1 MKEFITSVKRTP
13 YQSLGSFL
21 ILFFTLFLALFFFNI
36 ISFFHGMLSYVETR
50 PQVIAYF
57 DVKAK
62 EADILSIKS
71 QIEKTGKTSSVTYVS
86 QSEALKIYK
95 DLNKDNPLLLEMV
108 SANILPAS
116 LEVFATKPIYLSELA
131 EFIRSQPIVDEV
143 NYQKS
148 IVDRLVVLTNILRQ
162 ISIALLVLLMT
173 ITVTVLITTTAFK
186 ISVKR
191 EEIEVLQLI
200 GASKK
205 YIRRPFL
212 VEGMLFGI
220 ISGTVAF
227 VLFYGI
233 FFYFQPAITSYL
245 AGIPKLTIANLDQ
258 FNIFVFPPSLEY
270 ILISYALII
279 VFGSAIG
286 FVGNYLATS
295 KYIK

>member
-1 MKEFITSVKRTP
+1 MRDFITSIKRTP

-21 ILFFTLFLALFFFNI
+21 ILFFTLFLALFFFTI

-62 EADILSIKS
+62 EDEIITLKE
-71 QIEKTGKTSSVTYVS
+71 QIEKTGKTSSVIYVS
-86 QSEALKIYK
+86 QNAALKIYK
-95 DLNKDNPLLLEMV
+95 DLNQDNPLLLEMV

-116 LEVFATKPIYLSELA
+116 LEIFATKPVYLSELA
-131 EFIRSQPIVDEV
+131 EFLQNQPLVDEV

-148 IVDRLVVLTNILRQ
+148 IVDRLVALTNILRQ
-162 ISIALLVLLMT
+162 VTIALLLLLFT

-186 ISVKR
+186 ISLKR

-200 GASKK
+200 GASKR
-205 YIRRPFL
+205 YIRRPFIN
-212 VEGMLFGI
+212 EGMIFGFL
-220 ISGTVAF
+220 SGTVAF

-233 FFYFQPAITSYL
+233 FFYFQPFLKTYL
-245 AGIPKLTIANLDQ
+245 TGIPKLSIANLEQ
-258 FNIFVFPPSLEY
+258 FNIFVFPPSLEF
-270 ILISYALII
+270 IVLSYGLII
-279 VFGSAIG
+279 FFGAAIG
-286 FVGNYLATS
+286 FIGNYLATS

>member
-1 MKEFITSVKRTP
+1 MNDFITSVKRTP

-21 ILFFTLFLALFFFNI
+21 ILFFTLFLALFFFNL

-57 DVKAK
+57 NVEAK
-62 EADILSIKS
+62 EADIIALKN
-71 QIEKTGKTSSVTYVS
+71 QIEKTGKTSAVTYVS
-86 QSEALKIYK
+86 QSEALNIYK
-95 DLNKDNPLLLEMV
+95 ELNKENPLLLEMV
-108 SANILPAS
+108 SENILPAS
-116 LEVFATKPIYLSELA
+116 LEVFATKPVYLSELA
-131 EFIRSQPIVDEV
+131 EFIQSQPIVDEV

-148 IVDRLVVLTNILRQ
+148 IVDRLVALTNILRQ
-162 ISIALLVLLMT
+162 ISIALLVLLLT

-205 YIRRPFL
+205 YIRKPFL
-212 VEGMLFGI
+212 HEGVMFGI

-227 VLFYGI
+227 VIFYGI
-233 FFYFQPAITSYL
+233 FFSFQSSITAYL
-245 AGIPKLTIANLDQ
+245 AGIPKLSIANLDQ

-270 ILISYALII
+270 IALSYGLII
-279 VFGSAIG
+279 FFGAAIG

>member
-1 MKEFITSVKRTP
+1 MNDFITSIKRTP

-62 EADILSIKS
+62 ESDILNLKS
-71 QIEKTGKTSSVTYVS
+71 QLEKTGKTTSVHYVS
-86 QSEALKIYK
+86 QAEALKIYK
-95 DLNKDNPLLLEMV
+95 DLNQDNPLLLEMV

-116 LEVFATKPIYLSELA
+116 LEVFATKPVYLAELA
-131 EFIRSQPIVDEV
+131 EFMQSQPIVEEV
-143 NYQKS
+143 NYQKN
-148 IVDRLVVLTNILRQ
+148 IVDRLVALTNILRQ
-162 ISIALLVLLMT
+162 VSIALLVLLMT

-200 GASKK
+200 GASKG
-205 YIRRPFL
+205 YIRKPFIA
-212 VEGMLFGI
+212 EGMMFGV

-227 VLFYGI
+227 ILFYGV
-233 FFYFQPAITSYL
+233 FFYFQPFLTSYL
-245 AGIPKLTIANLDQ
+245 TGIPHLSLGGLDKY
-258 FNIFVFPPSLEY
+258 NIFCVSAKSRVYFFFHTFLTVF
-270 ILISYALII
+270 
-279 VFGSAIG
+279 FGATIG
-286 FVGNYLATS
+286 FIG
-295 KYIK
+295 